1 MKEKKLID
9 LYKKQLAQSSEKAP
23 EGLWDDIARELD
35 ENQLISRYKEELA
48 GSAEKA
54 PAGLW
59 DDIAKEMDENQLIS
73 QYKEEVAQSA
83 EKAPVGLWDDISRK
97 MDLDEV
103 WEGVATGLDE
113 DNKKRKGVFW
123 WFNRGVAAAIAIL
136 LVSTLSVWFFNNLSS
151 PEADLAVTEGMETE
165 RTMPANEG
173 QAEESAEVTLPVKQ
187 PEFTITIAG
196 RSTRDEAIQ
205 ETENTAIAALQEQD
219 DAYEDEN
226 ILQSL
231 LQENITAQGITAF
244 DPLVASTA
252 SLSTMGQPSLQGMS
266 SYDST
271 EEESKYNLNLPQT
284 DTDNSV
290 LALGFTTAMKNTWL
304 FNHETFRGFDPGSGS
319 KTNVQIYPDVAVSL
333 RYLLSD
339 RWKIESSFSFSSGAG
354 QSYEQ
359 FIYGRYS
366 QREIALNYFHAE
378 VLTGFNHSKRWVVR
392 SHAISHTTSVGLY
405 YGMLNAANESIAGK
419 KEDISS
425 LYRKDDYGIV
435 TGHNLN
441 IPVFGNLIF
450 SPGMYIT
457 WGLPNIYQG
466 EYTLP
471 SLKKT
476 HNRSVELRLSLYY
489 NFSR

>member
-1 MKEKKLID
+1 
-9 LYKKQLAQSSEKAP
+9 
-23 EGLWDDIARELD
+23 
-35 ENQLISRYKEELA
+35 
-48 GSAEKA
+48 
-54 PAGLW
+54 
-59 DDIAKEMDENQLIS
+59 
-73 QYKEEVAQSA
+73 
-83 EKAPVGLWDDISRK
+83 

-113 DNKKRKGVFW
+113 DNKKRKGGFG
-123 WFNRGVAAAIAIL
+123 WFNRGVAAAIAFL

-151 PEADLAVTEGMETE
+151 PEADLVVTEGMETE

-173 QAEESAEVTLPVKQ
+173 QAEESKEVTLPVKQ
-187 PEFTITIAG
+187 PEFSITIAG
-196 RSTRDEAIQ
+196 RSTRDEAMQ
-205 ETENTAIAALQEQD
+205 ETEKTAIAALQQQD
-219 DAYEDEN
+219 DVYEDEN

-231 LQENITAQGITAF
+231 LQESVTAQGIATF
-244 DPLVASTA
+244 DPLVSSTA
-252 SLSTMGQPSLQGMS
+252 SLSTTGQPSLQEMS
-266 SYDST
+266 SYVST
-271 EEESKYNLNLPQT
+271 KEESEYTLNLPPAGA
-284 DTDNSV
+284 DNSV
-290 LALGFTTAMKNTWL
+290 LGLGFTTAMKNTWL
-304 FNHETFRGFDPGSGS
+304 FNHETFRGFDPASGS

-333 RYLLSD
+333 SYLLSE
-339 RWKIESSFSFSSGAG
+339 RWKLESSFSFSSGAG

-359 FIYGRYS
+359 YIYGRYS

-378 VLTGFNHSKRWVVR
+378 LRTGYHHRKRWVVR
-392 SHAISHTTSVGLY
+392 SNAISHSTSVGLY
-405 YGMLNAANESIAGK
+405 YGLLNAANESIAGK

-425 LYRKDDYGIV
+425 LYRKNDFGFV

-441 IPVFGNLIF
+441 FPLTSNLVF

-476 HNRSVELRLSLYY
+476 HNRSVELRFSLYY